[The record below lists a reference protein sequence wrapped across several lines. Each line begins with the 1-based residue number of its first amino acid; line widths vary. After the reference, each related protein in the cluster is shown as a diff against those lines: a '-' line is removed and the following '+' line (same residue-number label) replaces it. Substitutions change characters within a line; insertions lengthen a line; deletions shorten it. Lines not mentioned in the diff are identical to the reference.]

1 MSNAKNTQT
10 EKAAATETP
19 VKKDGPMVYCGPTV
33 KNTVKQYTVYH
44 DSKAVP
50 DAVNRFLDAV
60 PMARGL
66 LVPLDKFKDTRVAL
80 ENPKSSAGILFAAVK
95 AALNEGGREH
105 GIQAWRL
112 CCRAGNQYRGTRDGN
127 CWPAGRYRHCADQ
140 PRK

>member
-50 DAVNRFLDAV
+50 
-60 PMARGL
+60 MARGL

-95 AALNEGGREH
+95 AALN
-105 GIQAWRL
+105 
-112 CCRAGNQYRGTRDGN
+112 
-127 CWPAGRYRHCADQ
+127 
-140 PRK
+140 

>member
-33 KNTVKQYTVYH
+33 KNTVKQY
-44 DSKAVP
+44 SKAVP

-95 AALNEGGREH
+95 AALN
-105 GIQAWRL
+105 
-112 CCRAGNQYRGTRDGN
+112 
-127 CWPAGRYRHCADQ
+127 
-140 PRK
+140 

>member
-33 KNTVKQYTVYH
+33 KNTVKQDTVYH

-95 AALNEGGREH
+95 AALN
-105 GIQAWRL
+105 
-112 CCRAGNQYRGTRDGN
+112 
-127 CWPAGRYRHCADQ
+127 
-140 PRK
+140 